1 MKQLKK
7 ILLAVMAVLM
17 VMTAAG
23 CVDKIEKL
31 DKDVRKALE
40 TKDYRAA
47 ADLYEKA
54 INDGL
59 DKEVVIPKVVE
70 FYKGWLMDKTADTE
84 ASIMDVL
91 VIMEELR
98 DRFPDAKDEAEQTL
112 AGLCALFV
120 TRAGDK
126 DLDKADNLYKAFM
139 DRYADSEKITGDLRD
154 IYETYMAGIVQAELN
169 NLKDSTD
176 LLSCIE
182 SQDYEGI
189 IKAIES
195 TDLENK
201 TQKIYKKITLP
212 VYVTVSGDKV
222 LAANWE
228 SGCLTV
234 YYGALDA
241 SNRKTGSGV
250 FYTHIVD
257 GNNYVKEV
265 TYCDFTNDKRNGNF
279 KQFLEK
285 KVNKLDKMISEGV
298 LVDNKF
304 NGRVKSTM
312 TRDGETIYLTF
323 NFEDG
328 MVKVIDTNNS
338 NGTTVYY
345 VADGTGPGGS
355 LYYTKG
361 EKYTQNQHGIAP
373 YYSSLN

>member
-1 MKQLKK
+1 MKHVKK

-70 FYKGWLMDKTADTE
+70 FYKGWLKDKTYDTD
-84 ASIMDVL
+84 ASIMDLL

-98 DRFPDAKDEAEQTL
+98 DRFPDAKDEAEKTL
-112 AGLCALFV
+112 AGLCAALV
-120 TRAGDK
+120 TGSE

-139 DRYADSEKITGDLRD
+139 DRYADSEKITGDVRAV
-154 IYETYMAGIVQAELN
+154 YEVYLAGIIQGELN
-169 NLKDSTD
+169 TLKDSTD
-176 LLSCIE
+176 LLACIE

-195 TDLENK
+195 TDLESK
-201 TQKIYKKITLP
+201 TQKIYKKISLP
-212 VYVTVSGDKV
+212 VHVDVADNKV

-234 YYGALDA
+234 YYGALDTN
-241 SNRKTGSGV
+241 NRKTGSGV

-285 KVNKLDKMISEGV
+285 RVNKLDKMVSEGV

-328 MVKVIDTNNS
+328 MVKVIDTSNS
-338 NGTTVYY
+338 SGATVYY

-361 EKYTQNQHGIAP
+361 EKYTQNPHGMAP

>member
-1 MKQLKK
+1 MKHVKK

-70 FYKGWLMDKTADTE
+70 FYKGWLRNKAYETD
-84 ASIMDVL
+84 ASIMDIL
-91 VIMEELR
+91 LIMEELR

-112 AGLCALFV
+112 AGLCSALL
-120 TRAGDK
+120 TGAE
-126 DLDKADNLYKAFM
+126 DLDKAENLYEAFM
-139 DRYADSEKITGDLRD
+139 DRYADSETITGELKV
-154 IYETYMAGIVQAELN
+154 IYETYMAVTVETELN
-169 NLKDSTD
+169 TLKDSTD

-182 SQDYEGI
+182 NQDYEGI

-195 TDLENK
+195 TELENK
-201 TQKIYKKITLP
+201 TQKIYKKTTLP
-212 VYVTVSGDKV
+212 VYVTVADDKV

-234 YYGALDA
+234 YYGALDEN
-241 SNRKTGSGV
+241 NRKTGTGV

-257 GNNYVKEV
+257 GEKYVKEV
-265 TYCDFTNDKRNGNF
+265 TYCDFTNDKRNGSF
-279 KQFLEK
+279 KQYLEK
-285 KVNKLDKMISEGV
+285 QVTKLDKMVSEGV

-304 NGRVKSTM
+304 NGRVNSTM

-328 MVKVIDTNNS
+328 MVKVIDTSNS
-338 NGTTVYY
+338 SGATVYY

-361 EKYTQNQHGIAP
+361 EKYTQNPHGIAP

>member
-1 MKQLKK
+1 MKHVKK

-70 FYKGWLMDKTADTE
+70 FYKGWLKDKTYDTD
-84 ASIMDVL
+84 ASIMDLL

-98 DRFPDAKDEAEQTL
+98 DRFPDAKDEAEKTL
-112 AGLCALFV
+112 AGLCAALV
-120 TRAGDK
+120 TGSE

-139 DRYADSEKITGDLRD
+139 DRYADSEKITGDVRAV
-154 IYETYMAGIVQAELN
+154 YEVYLAGIIQGELN
-169 NLKDSTD
+169 TLKDSTD

-182 SQDYEGI
+182 NQDYEGI

-195 TDLENK
+195 TELENK
-201 TQKIYKKITLP
+201 TQKIYKKISLP
-212 VYVTVSGDKV
+212 VHVDVADNKV

-234 YYGALDA
+234 YYGALDTN
-241 SNRKTGSGV
+241 NRKTGSGV

-285 KVNKLDKMISEGV
+285 RVNKLDKMVSEGV

-328 MVKVIDTNNS
+328 MVKVIDTSNS
-338 NGTTVYY
+338 SGATVYY

-361 EKYTQNQHGIAP
+361 EKYTQNPHGMAP